1 MVYAASAATD
11 FDGLHGGETAVNAS
25 KVFWR
30 GVVCALAGATLWG
43 FSGACIQFLAESYE
57 VSSAFISAVRAGVA
71 ALLFAVFVF
80 VTRREALL
88 SLLGSPAA
96 RPTLVLFGVG
106 LYLSQITY
114 AVSVALTNAG
124 TATVLQATCTVF
136 VMLITCA
143 RARRLPRVADFV
155 GLMCAMAA
163 ATLIATQGDLGA
175 SSSCCRWR
183 AWLGALPTPCPRRFS
198 TIMAHPNGSTAD
210 GIAPT
215 VIACGMVISGIVAI
229 LVWLIGEAIVSLL
242 AAPSVALG
250 AAGSILADLFRHRR
264 AGLVP
269 DMDATGWLALVG
281 GVGVL
286 GTFAA
291 FGLFLY
297 GVSLVGSVK
306 GSLLGVAE
314 PAGAMV
320 IAALWLHTP
329 FSAWDWIGLVLMAA
343 MIALVSLS
351 GTEFRRQKEALRRPA
366 GKVPP
371 WCPLF
376 FQMDRSSA
384 GYLVAASNR
393 SYVAAVSRFRCG

>member
-1 MVYAASAATD
+1 M
-11 FDGLHGGETAVNAS
+11 NAS

-143 RARRLPRVADFV
+143 RARHLPRVADFV
-155 GLMCAMAA
+155 GLMCAMSA
-163 ATLIATQGDLGA
+163 ATLIATQGDWGVIVLPVAGL
-175 SSSCCRWR
+175 
-183 AWLGALPTPCPRRFS
+183 AWGIANALSETLY
-198 TIMAHPNGSTAD
+198 IMAPQRLYGRWD
-210 GIAPT
+210 RPT
-215 VIACGMVISGIVAI
+215 IIACGMVISGIVGI

-250 AAGSILADLFRHRR
+250 AAGSILADLFGT
-264 AGLVP
+264 AGSLVP

-314 PAGAMV
+314 PVGAMV

-351 GTEFRRQKEALRRPA
+351 GQNSE
-366 GKVPP
+366 GKRK
-371 WCPLF
+371 
-376 FQMDRSSA
+376 RSGA
-384 GYLVAASNR
+384 R
-393 SYVAAVSRFRCG
+393 

>member
-1 MVYAASAATD
+1 M
-11 FDGLHGGETAVNAS
+11 NAS

-163 ATLIATQGDLGA
+163 ATLIATQGDWGVIVLPVAGL
-175 SSSCCRWR
+175 
-183 AWLGALPTPCPRRFS
+183 AWGIANALSETLY
-198 TIMAHPNGSTAD
+198 IMAPQRLYGRWD
-210 GIAPT
+210 RPT
-215 VIACGMVISGIVAI
+215 IIACGMVSGGIVAV
-229 LVWLIGEAIVSLL
+229 LVWLIGEAV
-242 AAPSVALG
+242 VALLVASPAADFG
-250 AAGSILADLFRHRR
+250 VAGSVLADIFGVGGSLI
-264 AGLVP
+264 P
-269 DMDATGWLALVG
+269 DMDATGWLALIG

-329 FSAWDWIGLVLMAA
+329 FSVADWVGLALMAA
-343 MIALVSLS
+343 MIAFVSLS
-351 GTEFRRQKEALRRPA
+351 GQSA
-366 GKVPP
+366 G
-371 WCPLF
+371 
-376 FQMDRSSA
+376 SSA
-384 GYLVAASNR
+384 KDSASSPKAR
-393 SYVAAVSRFRCG
+393 

>member
-1 MVYAASAATD
+1 M
-11 FDGLHGGETAVNAS
+11 NAS

-163 ATLIATQGDLGA
+163 ATLIATQGDWGVIVLPAAGL
-175 SSSCCRWR
+175 
-183 AWLGALPTPCPRRFS
+183 AWGIANALSETLY
-198 TIMAHPNGSTAD
+198 IMAPQRLYGRWD
-210 GIAPT
+210 RPT

-242 AAPSVALG
+242 AAPSAALG
-250 AAGSILADLFRHRR
+250 AAGSILADLFGT
-264 AGLVP
+264 AGSLVP

-351 GTEFRRQKEALRRPA
+351 GQNSEGKRKRPL
-366 GKVPP
+366 KVPP

-376 FQMDRSSA
+376 FRWIEVGRGS
-384 GYLVAASNR
+384 
-393 SYVAAVSRFRCG
+393 

>member
-1 MVYAASAATD
+1 M
-11 FDGLHGGETAVNAS
+11 NAS

-88 SLLGSPAA
+88 SLLGSPAG
-96 RPTLVLFGVG
+96 RSTLVLFGVG

-155 GLMCAMAA
+155 GLICAMGA
-163 ATLIATQGDLGA
+163 ATLIATQGDWGVIVLPVAGL
-175 SSSCCRWR
+175 
-183 AWLGALPTPCPRRFS
+183 AWGIANALSETLY
-198 TIMAHPNGSTAD
+198 IMAPQRLYGRWD
-210 GIAPT
+210 RPT
-215 VIACGMVISGIVAI
+215 IIACGMVISGIVAV
-229 LVWLIGEAIVSLL
+229 LVWLIGETIVSLL
-242 AAPSVALG
+242 VAPSAALG
-250 AAGSILADLFRHRR
+250 AAGSILTDLFGT
-264 AGLVP
+264 AGSLVP
-269 DMDATGWLALVG
+269 DMDATGWLALIG

-351 GTEFRRQKEALRRPA
+351 GQNSA
-366 GKVPP
+366 GKRE
-371 WCPLF
+371 
-376 FQMDRSSA
+376 RS
-384 GYLVAASNR
+384 GVR
-393 SYVAAVSRFRCG
+393 

>member
-1 MVYAASAATD
+1 M
-11 FDGLHGGETAVNAS
+11 NAS

-143 RARRLPRVADFV
+143 RERRLPRVADFV

-163 ATLIATQGDLGA
+163 ATLIATQGDWGVIVLPVAGL
-175 SSSCCRWR
+175 
-183 AWLGALPTPCPRRFS
+183 AWGIANALSETLY
-198 TIMAHPNGSTAD
+198 IMAPQRLYD
-210 GIAPT
+210 RWDRPT
-215 VIACGMVISGIVAI
+215 IIACGMVISGIVAV
-229 LVWLIGEAIVSLL
+229 LVWLIGEVVVSLL
-242 AAPSVALG
+242 AAPSAALG
-250 AAGSILADLFRHRR
+250 AAGSILADLFGT
-264 AGLVP
+264 ASSLIP
-269 DMDATGWLALVG
+269 DMDATGWLALIG

-286 GTFAA
+286 GTFVA

-329 FSAWDWIGLVLMAA
+329 FSAWDWIGLVLMAV

-351 GTEFRRQKEALRRPA
+351 GQNSE
-366 GKVPP
+366 GKRK
-371 WCPLF
+371 
-376 FQMDRSSA
+376 RSGA
-384 GYLVAASNR
+384 R
-393 SYVAAVSRFRCG
+393 

>member
-1 MVYAASAATD
+1 M
-11 FDGLHGGETAVNAS
+11 NAS

-163 ATLIATQGDLGA
+163 ATLIATQGDWGVIVLPVAGL
-175 SSSCCRWR
+175 
-183 AWLGALPTPCPRRFS
+183 AWGIANALSETLY
-198 TIMAHPNGSTAD
+198 IMAPQRLYGRWD
-210 GIAPT
+210 RPT
-215 VIACGMVISGIVAI
+215 IIACGMVISGIVAV
-229 LVWLIGEAIVSLL
+229 LVWLIGEMIVSLL
-242 AAPSVALG
+242 APSVGLG
-250 AAGSILADLFRHRR
+250 
-264 AGLVP
+264 
-269 DMDATGWLALVG
+269 
-281 GVGVL
+281 
-286 GTFAA
+286 
-291 FGLFLY
+291 
-297 GVSLVGSVK
+297 
-306 GSLLGVAE
+306 LLR
-314 PAGAMV
+314 
-320 IAALWLHTP
+320 
-329 FSAWDWIGLVLMAA
+329 FSRV
-343 MIALVSLS
+343 
-351 GTEFRRQKEALRRPA
+351 
-366 GKVPP
+366 
-371 WCPLF
+371 
-376 FQMDRSSA
+376 
-384 GYLVAASNR
+384 
-393 SYVAAVSRFRCG
+393 

>member
-1 MVYAASAATD
+1 MPVAVEGRPLWLLVHGMVYAASAATD

-163 ATLIATQGDLGA
+163 ATLIATQGDWGVIVLPVAGL
-175 SSSCCRWR
+175 
-183 AWLGALPTPCPRRFS
+183 AWGIANALSETLY
-198 TIMAHPNGSTAD
+198 IMAPQRLYGRWD
-210 GIAPT
+210 RPT

-250 AAGSILADLFRHRR
+250 AAGSILADLFGT
-264 AGLVP
+264 AGSLVP

-351 GTEFRRQKEALRRPA
+351 GQNSE
-366 GKVPP
+366 GKRK
-371 WCPLF
+371 
-376 FQMDRSSA
+376 RSGA
-384 GYLVAASNR
+384 R
-393 SYVAAVSRFRCG
+393 

>member
-1 MVYAASAATD
+1 M
-11 FDGLHGGETAVNAS
+11 NAS

-163 ATLIATQGDLGA
+163 ATQAAQDSRWVPSPA
-175 SSSCCRWR
+175 S
-183 AWLGALPTPCPRRFS
+183 
-198 TIMAHPNGSTAD
+198 
-210 GIAPT
+210 
-215 VIACGMVISGIVAI
+215 V
-229 LVWLIGEAIVSLL
+229 
-242 AAPSVALG
+242 AAP
-250 AAGSILADLFRHRR
+250 AASCSWVY
-264 AGLVP
+264 VP
-269 DMDATGWLALVG
+269 RQ
-281 GVGVL
+281 
-286 GTFAA
+286 
-291 FGLFLY
+291 
-297 GVSLVGSVK
+297 
-306 GSLLGVAE
+306 
-314 PAGAMV
+314 
-320 IAALWLHTP
+320 
-329 FSAWDWIGLVLMAA
+329 
-343 MIALVSLS
+343 
-351 GTEFRRQKEALRRPA
+351 TEQAVVWCRP
-366 GKVPP
+366 
-371 WCPLF
+371 
-376 FQMDRSSA
+376 SSA
-384 GYLVAASNR
+384 SV
-393 SYVAAVSRFRCG
+393 

>member
-1 MVYAASAATD
+1 M
-11 FDGLHGGETAVNAS
+11 NAS

-136 VMLITCA
+136 VMLITCV

-163 ATLIATQGDLGA
+163 ATLIATQGDWGVIVLPVAGL
-175 SSSCCRWR
+175 
-183 AWLGALPTPCPRRFS
+183 AWGIANALSETLY
-198 TIMAHPNGSTAD
+198 IMAPQRLYGRWD
-210 GIAPT
+210 RPT
-215 VIACGMVISGIVAI
+215 IIACGMVIGGVAAV
-229 LVWLIGEAIVSLL
+229 LVWLIGEAVVSLL
-242 AAPSVALG
+242 APSVGLGPAFASPGSDTALSTTVQASSGSGAGVSFADSAPGAPSSVLADIFG
-250 AAGSILADLFRHRR
+250 IGGSHVPVMDAAGWHVRRLWAVPLRRVARGLGEGEPSGRGRAGRRHDHRR
-264 AGLVP
+264 DVAAHPVFRRR
-269 DMDATGWLALVG
+269 
-281 GVGVL
+281 L
-286 GTFAA
+286 GRPRPH
-291 FGLFLY
+291 GCHDRPR
-297 GVSLVGSVK
+297 VSLG
-306 GSLLGVAE
+306 
-314 PAGAMV
+314 P
-320 IAALWLHTP
+320 I
-329 FSAWDWIGLVLMAA
+329 
-343 MIALVSLS
+343 
-351 GTEFRRQKEALRRPA
+351 RRP
-366 GKVPP
+366 PHRH
-371 WCPLF
+371 PLARRT
-376 FQMDRSSA
+376 DTPLA
-384 GYLVAASNR
+384 CCADTP
-393 SYVAAVSRFRCG
+393 

>member
-163 ATLIATQGDLGA
+163 ATLIATQGDWGVIVLPVAGL
-175 SSSCCRWR
+175 
-183 AWLGALPTPCPRRFS
+183 AWGIANALSETLY
-198 TIMAHPNGSTAD
+198 IMAPQ
-210 GIAPT
+210 
-215 VIACGMVISGIVAI
+215 
-229 LVWLIGEAIVSLL
+229 
-242 AAPSVALG
+242 
-250 AAGSILADLFRHRR
+250 R
-264 AGLVP
+264 
-269 DMDATGWLALVG
+269 
-281 GVGVL
+281 
-286 GTFAA
+286 
-291 FGLFLY
+291 
-297 GVSLVGSVK
+297 
-306 GSLLGVAE
+306 
-314 PAGAMV
+314 
-320 IAALWLHTP
+320 
-329 FSAWDWIGLVLMAA
+329 
-343 MIALVSLS
+343 
-351 GTEFRRQKEALRRPA
+351 LRPM
-366 GKVPP
+366 G
-371 WCPLF
+371 
-376 FQMDRSSA
+376 
-384 GYLVAASNR
+384 
-393 SYVAAVSRFRCG
+393 

>member
-1 MVYAASAATD
+1 M
-11 FDGLHGGETAVNAS
+11 NAS

-163 ATLIATQGDLGA
+163 ATLIATQGDWGVIVLPVAGL
-175 SSSCCRWR
+175 
-183 AWLGALPTPCPRRFS
+183 AWGIANALSETLY
-198 TIMAHPNGSTAD
+198 IMAPQRLYGRWD
-210 GIAPT
+210 RPT
-215 VIACGMVISGIVAI
+215 IIACGMVIGGVAAV
-229 LVWLIGEAIVSLL
+229 LVWLIGEAVVSLL
-242 AAPSVALG
+242 APSVGLGPAFASPGSDTALSTTVQASSGSGAGVSFADSAPGAPSSVLADIFGIGGSLELLDQDAAHQIISGFLSHLALG
-250 AAGSILADLFRHRR
+250 DLLVQGGSQ
-264 AGLVP
+264 
-269 DMDATGWLALVG
+269 
-281 GVGVL
+281 
-286 GTFAA
+286 
-291 FGLFLY
+291 
-297 GVSLVGSVK
+297 
-306 GSLLGVAE
+306 
-314 PAGAMV
+314 
-320 IAALWLHTP
+320 
-329 FSAWDWIGLVLMAA
+329 LVLMTLRACRA
-343 MIALVSLS
+343 GCIHQGGV
-351 GTEFRRQKEALRRPA
+351 ALRCENLSNTAAHRTCA
-366 GKVPP
+366 KY
-371 WCPLF
+371 CYF
-376 FQMDRSSA
+376 HDCSS
-384 GYLVAASNR
+384 
-393 SYVAAVSRFRCG
+393 

>member
-143 RARRLPRVADFV
+143 RARHLPRVADFV

-163 ATLIATQGDLGA
+163 ATLIATQGDWGVIVLPVAGL
-175 SSSCCRWR
+175 
-183 AWLGALPTPCPRRFS
+183 AWGIANALSETLY
-198 TIMAHPNGSTAD
+198 IMAPQRLYGRWDS
-210 GIAPT
+210 PT
-215 VIACGMVISGIVAI
+215 IIACGMVISGIVGI

-250 AAGSILADLFRHRR
+250 AAGSILADLFGT
-264 AGLVP
+264 AGSLVP

-314 PAGAMV
+314 PVGAMV

-351 GTEFRRQKEALRRPA
+351 GQNSE
-366 GKVPP
+366 GKRK
-371 WCPLF
+371 
-376 FQMDRSSA
+376 RSGA
-384 GYLVAASNR
+384 R
-393 SYVAAVSRFRCG
+393 